1 MQSANVTLL
10 PPKEDGASSVH
21 LSTLSARVHSRLSL
35 YIAGLRDPIV
45 VSDRATLV
53 HTLCPHVDSISVS
66 IASDSAI
73 SSLAS
78 SH

>member
-1 MQSANVTLL
+1 MQSADVTLL
-10 PPKEDGASSVH
+10 PPKEDGATSVH

-45 VSDRATLV
+45 VSDCATLV
-53 HTLCPHVDSISVS
+53 HPLCPHVDSISVS
-66 IASDSAI
+66 IASDSSI

-78 SH
+78 GH